1 MTHYTNMSVPLQEI
15 SSLVGQP
22 REESSEAVAMDTAAD
37 EGDEPMQT
45 DSQAEDVMSSAA
57 AVLHVHVEGGD
68 TAAQVR
74 RPHTHTCTN
83 THLQAADW
91 LVPTLRWRP
100 QTVVFLGS

>member
-57 AVLHVHVEGGD
+57 AVLHVHVEGCD

-74 RPHTHTCTN
+74 RTHTHT
-83 THLQAADW
+83 HLHKHS
-91 LVPTLRWRP
+91 PT
-100 QTVVFLGS
+100 GS